1 VKPLYAMAFGLILVA
16 LGPVDAAPGTFDPL
30 PDPLGWLFILI
41 GLTGLTPSLDDRRLG
56 LLRFLGSSAL
66 VFSVALVVPAVARW
80 VATDPSL
87 GWAADVPHF
96 GFLAV
101 LCYEL
106 SAAALKARSTMVAS
120 AFNLS
125 ALALL
130 FVLAAPPVA
139 FGGGIKE
146 VGNAGEV
153 AAELVQIVLV
163 VLFFSVGHRTWTGAP
178 LPVEDTDEAP
188 DPEGPDPEAPDP
200 DAPDPEDD

>member
-1 VKPLYAMAFGLILVA
+1 MKPLYAMGFGLILVA
-16 LGPVDAAPGTFDPL
+16 LGPVDAKPGTFDPL

-41 GLTGLTPSLDDRRLG
+41 GLMGLAASLDDRRLG
-56 LLRFLGSSAL
+56 LLRFLGASAL
-66 VFSVALVVPAVARW
+66 VFSAALVVPAVARW

-87 GWAADVPHF
+87 GWFADVPHF

-106 SAAALKARSTMVAS
+106 SDAALKARATLVAS

-139 FGGGIKE
+139 FGGGITE
-146 VGNAGEV
+146 VGNAGEI

-163 VLFFSVGHRTWTGAP
+163 VLFFSIGHRTWAGV
-178 LPVEDTDEAP
+178 PVPAEEADETDHTDA
-188 DPEGPDPEAPDP
+188 EAPDP
-200 DAPDPEDD
+200 DDA